1 MYLFA
6 FVCPEAD
13 DSSRMVGR
21 LFCYVFLQIA
31 VGYRSFVSERLVE
44 LDDKVVLEVFGNSA
58 AVACS
63 VADNLVF
70 FRDYFNIRTFVEG
83 IYDYIRMVIFGECET
98 EKYGTFRRCH
108 LGDYIVFCQVYFVVV
123 RSCHFSFM

>member
-1 MYLFA
+1 MLDIIFAQLLHVDSRLLEADERGSDSGMYLFA

-13 DSSRMVGR
+13 DSSRMVGC
-21 LFCYVFLQIA
+21 LFGNVFLQIA

-44 LDDKVVLEVFGNSA
+44 FNDEVILEVFGNSA

-70 FRDYFNIRTFVEG
+70 FRN
-83 IYDYIRMVIFGECET
+83 
-98 EKYGTFRRCH
+98 
-108 LGDYIVFCQVYFVVV
+108 
-123 RSCHFSFM
+123 HFDI